1 MMASV
6 ILLVGFIGLIEA
18 VTLSTNAMEHARRQS
33 LAAQILAHYTEEL
46 YLARWST
53 ISALSTSS
61 TSLTIDSQF
70 DAARQALGDDLTT
83 ASIVRFTLTRQA
95 TNPDPMTD
103 VREVKFTVTW
113 VVKTSRTTSGG
124 ARLSFT
130 HQRSTSAWYGKY
142 GLPLSYYQN

>member
-6 ILLVGFIGLIEA
+6 ILLIGFIGLIEA

-46 YLARWST
+46 YLARWAT
-53 ISALSTSS
+53 ISAISTSAS
-61 TSLTIDSQF
+61 TLTIDSQF

-95 TNPDPMTD
+95 ANPDPLTN
-103 VREVKFTVTW
+103 VREIKFTVTW
-113 VVKTSRTTSGG
+113 VVKTSRTTAGG
-124 ARLSFT
+124 TRLSFT
-130 HQRSTSAWYGKY
+130 YTRSSSTWYGKY
-142 GLPLSYYQN
+142 GLMESYGRS